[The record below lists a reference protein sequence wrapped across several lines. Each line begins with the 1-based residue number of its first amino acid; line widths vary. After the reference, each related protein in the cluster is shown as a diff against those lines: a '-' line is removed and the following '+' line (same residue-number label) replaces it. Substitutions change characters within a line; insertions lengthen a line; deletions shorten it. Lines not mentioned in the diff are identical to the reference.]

1 MAIKKVTT
9 KKVAKKKVAKK
20 AVAKKTVAKKVAVK
34 KVVAPKKEPNFTV
47 QLTMNNDI
55 DIATG
60 DTIVECLDQFDPPY
74 YKTKAVILIKSGT
87 LSTTRILY
95 PIQIK
100 RLLFKQFDKGVFE
113 ERMLRLL
120 K

>member
-1 MAIKKVTT
+1 MAIKKKVT
-9 KKVAKKKVAKK
+9 KKIAKKKVAKK
-20 AVAKKTVAKKVAVK
+20 AADKKTAENKIVALT
-34 KVVAPKKEPNFTV
+34 KEPKFTI
-47 QLTMNNDI
+47 QLTLNNDI
-55 DIATG
+55 DIAYG

-74 YKTKAVILIKSGT
+74 FKTKAVILVKSGT

-100 RLLFKQFDKGVFE
+100 RLLFKSFDKEVFA